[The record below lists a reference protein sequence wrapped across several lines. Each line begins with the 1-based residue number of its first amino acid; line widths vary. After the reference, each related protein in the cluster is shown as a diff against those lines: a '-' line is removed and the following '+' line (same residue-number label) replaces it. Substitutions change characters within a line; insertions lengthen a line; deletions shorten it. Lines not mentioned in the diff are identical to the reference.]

1 MVNVKCALKRGDQ
14 QGNHTPSIPFAL
26 GNLVYF
32 CSHMDEIVVHFSDK
46 VLYYNQLI
54 SAKAKIGCR
63 DLALFI
69 PGTHSYTLVAE
80 RKLFC
85 DTMISTR
92 AGTQTAGFRVQQSEY

>member
-14 QGNHTPSIPFAL
+14 AGNHTPSIPFAV

-46 VLYYNQLI
+46 DLYYNQLI
-54 SAKAKIGCR
+54 SAKATIGCC

-69 PGTHSYTLVAE
+69 PSTHSYT
-80 RKLFC
+80 
-85 DTMISTR
+85 
-92 AGTQTAGFRVQQSEY
+92 

>member
-1 MVNVKCALKRGDQ
+1 MVNVKCALKRGNQ

-46 VLYYNQLI
+46 VWKVLYYNQLI
-54 SAKAKIGCR
+54 SAKATIGCH

-69 PGTHSYTLVAE
+69 PSTHSYT
-80 RKLFC
+80 
-85 DTMISTR
+85 
-92 AGTQTAGFRVQQSEY
+92 